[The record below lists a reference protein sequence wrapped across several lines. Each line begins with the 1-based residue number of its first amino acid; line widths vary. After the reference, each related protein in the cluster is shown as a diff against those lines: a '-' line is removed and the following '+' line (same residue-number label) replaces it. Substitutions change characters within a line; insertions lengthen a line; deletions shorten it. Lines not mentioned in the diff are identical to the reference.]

1 MLSLKDITK
10 VYVVGDRTVNALRGV
25 TAEFGDT
32 GLVSILGQSGCGK
45 TTLMNIIGG
54 LDKAT
59 TGELTINGQSTASYT
74 EKDWNTYRNNVIGFV
89 FQTYH
94 LIPHMNVVGNVELAL
109 TLSGVDAKER
119 RARALEMLD
128 RVGLKDQAF
137 KKPNQLSGG
146 QCQRVA
152 IARALINNPTIILAD
167 EPTGAIDS
175 RTSVQIMDILKEISV
190 NCLIIMVTHNS
201 ELAEQY
207 SDRIISMK
215 DGVITDE
222 RTIEAKAPERE
233 KTEEIP
239 QEEPVI
245 AETEPE
251 EEAEPIAAEEIAEEI
266 QAEPVKEEVP
276 EEKPAL
282 SEATPAKKKKK
293 QRASMSFLT
302 AFKLSLTNL
311 INKKGRTMLTVIA
324 GSIGIICI
332 SLILAMN
339 TGFSAYINRYESDS
353 LSKYPIAIYSQSS
366 SLMDMMEDAIHGG
379 DIDVSRID
387 MNTVIDIFK
396 EEEAVREKYPDADK
410 IFLEKVILGIIEGD
424 MENMG
429 IKLDADISKF
439 AEELNANYDPSWG
452 TIRKD
457 YGLRLNVYTELEEG
471 IYDRINPLYDKIL
484 EQVGDSIPSG
494 ITEETKNQVKTMLDS
509 LKTWTMMIDDKDVI
523 LNQYDVIAGHL
534 PDYTTEEGMK
544 EIVIVVD
551 EYNQI
556 DDDILL
562 FLNKISITDFLQAF
576 LLGSAEEVKQ
586 EFDFNEFIGQEYTV
600 MASSDYYTYVPAAG
614 FMNPEHFDY
623 SATNEIIA
631 ERGTKIKIAGILR
644 LKEGLTAGCI
654 DGTIGY
660 TQAFAEYIINK
671 INGSDLITKQKG
683 EYQKYLDKQQKMTEA
698 IEALAEY
705 GYEFSIE
712 ELSQMTQE
720 EQTTFINDIMTAH
733 PQEGMAVMAG
743 MTAKIRNIISGE
755 QMSTSDYEQL
765 LEDLSV
771 KDLNKPKSIYIYP
784 TSIENKDKTLEF
796 VNNFNA
802 KINADPELANSFVD
816 YTVTYTD
823 DLSQITSS
831 MKSMIDTITYI
842 LVAVAVLAVVVAML
856 LVAIILYISVQDRT
870 KEIGILRSLGA
881 SKGNVSSVFI
891 AETFII
897 GLISGIIGVVIG
909 VILKFPANAII
920 IKVLGIPNLLQ
931 PSWWQCLALIGFSFI
946 TTVISGIIPSSLAA
960 KKDPVAALRTD

>member
-109 TLSGVDAKER
+109 TLSGVDSKER
-119 RARALEMLD
+119 RERALEMLD
-128 RVGLKDQAF
+128 KVGLKDQAF

-175 RTSVQIMDILKEISV
+175 KTSVQIMDILKEISA
-190 NCLIIMVTHNS
+190 NCLIIMVTHNA

-222 RTIEAKAPERE
+222 RTLMAKKEEEPAKEEITGESEITEEAVSDEE
-233 KTEEIP
+233 ITEEIH
-239 QEEPVI
+239 
-245 AETEPE
+245 
-251 EEAEPIAAEEIAEEI
+251 
-266 QAEPVKEEVP
+266 AEPVKEEIP
-276 EEKPAL
+276 QEKEEKAAQPK
-282 SEATPAKKKKK
+282 EIPAKKKKK
-293 QRASMSFLT
+293 QRTSMSFLT

-353 LSKYPIAIYSQSS
+353 LSKYPVAIYSQSS

-439 AEELNANYDPSWG
+439 ADELNANYDPSWG

-457 YGLRLNVYTELEEG
+457 YGLRLNVYTEIAEG

-509 LKTWTMMIDDKDVI
+509 LKTWTMMVDDKDVI

-614 FMNPEHFDY
+614 FMSPEHFDL
-623 SATNEIIA
+623 TNTNAVIA

-660 TQAFAEYIINK
+660 TQAFAESIINK
-671 INGSDLITKQKG
+671 VNNSELITKQKA
-683 EYQKYLDKQQKMTEA
+683 EYQKYLDLQEKMAEA
-698 IEALAEY
+698 IQVLTDD

-720 EQTTFINDIMTAH
+720 EQTAFINDLRTTH
-733 PQEGMAVMAG
+733 PQESTAIMLGMM
-743 MTAKIRNIISGE
+743 AKIRNVISGE

-765 LEDLSV
+765 LEDLAV

-784 TSIENKDKTLEF
+784 SSIENKDKTIEF
-796 VNNFNA
+796 INNFNN
-802 KINADPELANSFVD
+802 KINSDPELANSFVD
-816 YTVTYTD
+816 YTVSYTD

-897 GLISGIIGVVIG
+897 GLISGVIGVVIG